1 MGLHVY
7 YIQRKPKKKRKS
19 KVTRRREEDEL
30 SMNEPYELEEKINDM
45 VSTPLEGP
53 QEGPTTTQDGILM
66 MYQWNRDEEDLI
78 KKKNFV
84 LLLKCQQ
91 LMCHVD
97 KPARQLNKGR
107 ASVVDTAPESS
118 RLLHWNC
125 TYSSIYT

>member
-53 QEGPTTTQDGILM
+53 QEGPTTTQNGM
-66 MYQWNRDEEDLI
+66 
-78 KKKNFV
+78 
-84 LLLKCQQ
+84 LL
-91 LMCHVD
+91 
-97 KPARQLNKGR
+97 G
-107 ASVVDTAPESS
+107 TADNNVPMEQG
-118 RLLHWNC
+118 
-125 TYSSIYT
+125 